1 MKSGYKVFFYVNIK
15 SCTQISAENG
25 KLKEEK
31 EAYQATIEEQNTSL
45 EDMNSQYAAL
55 QSERDSLQQQVDAK
69 KVAEEQAAREAAA
82 QELAESQGGETVYW
96 VPNGKVY
103 HSTINCPSLGRSK
116 TIYHGTIAE
125 SGKPRGCKN
134 CY

>member
-1 MKSGYKVFFYVNIK
+1 MDKNMQTFDRKMMSLKKIYGILMKK
-15 SCTQISAENG
+15 A
-25 KLKEEK
+25 
-31 EAYQATIEEQNTSL
+31 
-45 EDMNSQYAAL
+45 
-55 QSERDSLQQQVDAK
+55 
-69 KVAEEQAAREAAA
+69 AEEQAAREAAA
-82 QELAESQGGETVYW
+82 QELEESQGGETVYW

-103 HSTINCPSLGRSK
+103 HSTIDCPSLGRSK

>member
-1 MKSGYKVFFYVNIK
+1 
-15 SCTQISAENG
+15 
-25 KLKEEK
+25 
-31 EAYQATIEEQNTSL
+31 
-45 EDMNSQYAAL
+45 MNNQYAAL

-69 KVAEEQAAREAAA
+69 KAAEEQAAREAAA
-82 QELAESQGGETVYW
+82 QELADSQGGENVYW

-103 HSTINCPSLGRSK
+103 HSTIDCPSLGRSK

>member
-1 MKSGYKVFFYVNIK
+1 MQGLFYVNIK

-55 QSERDSLQQQVDAK
+55 QSERDSLQQVDAK
-69 KVAEEQAAREAAA
+69 KAAEEQAAREAAA

>member
-1 MKSGYKVFFYVNIK
+1 MLIIKNIHA
-15 SCTQISAENG
+15 S
-25 KLKEEK
+25 
-31 EAYQATIEEQNTSL
+31 SL
-45 EDMNSQYAAL
+45 LLLYDKIIN
-55 QSERDSLQQQVDAK
+55 K
-69 KVAEEQAAREAAA
+69 
-82 QELAESQGGETVYW
+82 
-96 VPNGKVY
+96 KVY